1 MARETIVATLFNAE
15 HFRYFCSLAS
25 WLKNALQSLL
35 AQSQEAH
42 SMNPKQF
49 KVCSFNDLVDFH
61 SVCCH
66 EKVIDGAQHS
76 LVRLPYHIFAV

>member
-15 HFRYFCSLAS
+15 HFRYFCSIAS

-42 SMNPKQF
+42 SSGT
-49 KVCSFNDLVDFH
+49 VS
-61 SVCCH
+61 
-66 EKVIDGAQHS
+66 
-76 LVRLPYHIFAV
+76 